1 MKTAQSRISQA
12 SELRSKAEAALE
24 EHIAEI
30 FRRIPVLAGFAVR
43 DDYEFDDVSV
53 FGWPGTSADE
63 ELYQELVVALTE
75 LADERPEAARL
86 LRGRTFAR
94 AIH

>member
-1 MKTAQSRISQA
+1 MKTAQSRLSQA
-12 SELRSKAEAALE
+12 SELRSKAEVALE
-24 EHIAEI
+24 EHVAEI

-53 FGWPGTSADE
+53 FGWPGTGADE

>member
-1 MKTAQSRISQA
+1 MKTAQSRLSQA

-53 FGWPGTSADE
+53 FSWPGTSADE

>member
-1 MKTAQSRISQA
+1 MKTAQSR
-12 SELRSKAEAALE
+12 KAALE